1 MDFLWG
7 MVSRFRRFA
16 RDAAGLFLF
25 ALALMTL
32 LTILGFTQGAL
43 LSSWTGFLRQW
54 LGWGSVLV
62 VIGLSVGGLFLL
74 NPRGWDQ
81 RSIPWVRILA
91 LEMAAFALI
100 ALLSASGGHS
110 LDRAEAGLDGG
121 LIGWGLV
128 EFLGLFIGLPLQIGL
143 LTLIL
148 VWGVLA
154 GLGVGSRLQGL
165 IQNWVDEEAW
175 REQAVASKPVVSV
188 AGKKENEVAVKKKEP
203 RIEKARDLPP
213 EYQKRLKIE
222 EKEKISVKPPPRDE
236 LLPPLD
242 ILKTEK
248 AARPDER
255 NINLT
260 AGLIEKTLA
269 EFGIPAKVVSFQ
281 VGPTVTQF
289 AVEPGFVER
298 PGPEGEVVRNKVRVS
313 QISALSRDLALAL
326 SAERLRI
333 QAPVPGRPYV
343 GIEVPN
349 LNATTVRLRP
359 ILESAPFYKIGS
371 PLGIAI
377 GRDVSGDPIVADLA
391 SMPHLL
397 IAGATGSGKSVC
409 IAAITTCL
417 AMNNSPEDL
426 RLVMVDPKMVELVR
440 FNGLPHLYGKVE
452 TDMDRMLAVLRW
464 TVAEMDRRYKLLEE
478 GRSRDL
484 DAYNKKMR
492 RRKGGRLSLAWL
504 Y

>member
-1 MDFLWG
+1 MKNAGAGSELPQPGMDFLWG
-7 MVSRFRRFA
+7 LVSRFRRYA
-16 RDAAGLFLF
+16 RDGAGLFLI

-32 LTILGFTQGAL
+32 LTILGVTQGAV

-62 VIGLSVGGLFLL
+62 VIGLSVVGLFLL
-74 NPRGWDQ
+74 HPRSWEQ
-81 RSIPWVRILA
+81 LNIQWVRILA
-91 LEMAAFALI
+91 LELAAFALI
-100 ALLSASGGHS
+100 ALLAASGGHS

-128 EFLGLFIGLPLQIGL
+128 EFLGLFVGTSIQIGL

-148 VWGVLA
+148 IWGTLA
-154 GLGVGSRLQGL
+154 GLGVGSWLRVW
-165 IQNWVDEEAW
+165 IQKWVDEEAR
-175 REQAVASKPVVSV
+175 REQAEASKPVVSV
-188 AGKKENEVAVKKKEP
+188 AAGKRENEVSVKKKEP
-203 RIEKARDLPP
+203 RIEKPRDLPP

-343 GIEVPN
+343 GCRSSECECYNCPAQANI
-349 LNATTVRLRP
+349 R
-359 ILESAPFYKIGS
+359 IS
-371 PLGIAI
+371 PL
-377 GRDVSGDPIVADLA
+377 L
-391 SMPHLL
+391 
-397 IAGATGSGKSVC
+397 
-409 IAAITTCL
+409 
-417 AMNNSPEDL
+417 
-426 RLVMVDPKMVELVR
+426 
-440 FNGLPHLYGKVE
+440 
-452 TDMDRMLAVLRW
+452 
-464 TVAEMDRRYKLLEE
+464 
-478 GRSRDL
+478 
-484 DAYNKKMR
+484 
-492 RRKGGRLSLAWL
+492 
-504 Y
+504 